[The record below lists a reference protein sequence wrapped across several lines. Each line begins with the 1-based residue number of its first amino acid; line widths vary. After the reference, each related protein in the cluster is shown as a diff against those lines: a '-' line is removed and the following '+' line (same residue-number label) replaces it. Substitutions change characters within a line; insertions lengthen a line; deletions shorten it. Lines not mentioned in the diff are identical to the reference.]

1 MIELEQTL
9 NCKNKY
15 YTKTHVKM
23 SSLMNLTFSIKLDLT
38 DNQVQDL
45 FNSCLNL
52 ENTNLLYFNNL

>member
-52 ENTNLLYFNNL
+52 GNLICIFF